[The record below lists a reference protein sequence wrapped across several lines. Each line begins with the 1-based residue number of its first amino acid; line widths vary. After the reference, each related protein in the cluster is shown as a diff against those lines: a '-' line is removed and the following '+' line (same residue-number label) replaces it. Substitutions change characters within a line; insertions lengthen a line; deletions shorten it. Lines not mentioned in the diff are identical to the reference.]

1 MQKPCLFLSAV
12 VLFAIAAAPA
22 PGKAPQE
29 AGSGAKG
36 SAKAV
41 SAAAAAKG
49 KEIYA
54 RDCAMCHGD
63 NGNGQ
68 SDLAKDMQLT
78 LKDWTDPKSLGDMS
92 DQQLFDLI
100 RKGKDKMPPEDPP
113 RAKDEE
119 IRSII
124 LYIRDFSK
132 NPPAAPAATPT
143 TASTSGSTQ

>member
-1 MQKPCLFLSAV
+1 MPKPYLFLSAV
-12 VLFAIAAAPA
+12 MLFALAAPA
-22 PGKAPQE
+22 PGMALQE
-29 AGSGAKG
+29 AKG
-36 SAKAV
+36 GAKAV
-41 SAAAAAKG
+41 PAASAKG

-78 LKDWTDPKSLGDMS
+78 LKDWTDPKSLADVS
-92 DQQLFDLI
+92 DQQLFDMI
-100 RKGKDKMPPEDPP
+100 RKGKDKMPPEDPG
-113 RAKDEE
+113 RAKDDE

-132 NPPAAPAATPT
+132 NPPATPAATPT
-143 TASTSGSTQ
+143 TASTSGSSR